1 MAELE
6 RLYWL
11 LNSPRFASL
20 VEEAVINALR
30 EPIEKFECVGRHTW
44 GQELTGPAIQ
54 LVSRVGLMAFD
65 AVSEVRHLVGAIL
78 DRKGRWG
85 VLEVEVCGVQG

>member
-6 RLYWL
+6 CLHWL
-11 LNSPRFASL
+11 LDSPRFASP

-30 EPIEKFECVGRHTW
+30 EPVEKFECVGRHTW
-44 GQELTGPAIQ
+44 GQELTGPATQ

-65 AVSEVRHLVGAIL
+65 AVSEVRHRRRYIG
-78 DRKGRWG
+78 
-85 VLEVEVCGVQG
+85 